1 MSVETRQDK
10 QASLR
15 ERGDLSDLFASSLV
29 LIRGNKRSELQR
41 QNLRKA
47 LQLFQ
52 ENRLAAVIAG
62 STGELPK
69 DILTLLSQPIEST
82 LPRNAVSALRGWGA
96 RYIGEILRLPRDA
109 WRNKAHTQYGQA
121 IRTLLIEW
129 GIPFDLDLNAVG
141 WVPPY
146 AEDPAVVAVWNMRKH
161 DLVPLR
167 PCNETEGCESVG
179 EFIRSLAN
187 RNHRVA
193 NHPSYR
199 PYVEQLLERG
209 LRLTMWVPG
218 SWSPPARDICACAR
232 HATVEW
238 EGEHIRP
245 SLKEKLDRQGLTT
258 LESLTALSKWEL
270 IRKFGGLED
279 PHARSLMNIVG
290 KRGLQLRDSSPGDY
304 RDQPLDEFEFSV
316 RTANCLRNEGVH
328 LVGELIERTESDL
341 LRIPSLG
348 RQSLNEV
355 KEALARL
362 GLHLK
367 PRPSAERQG

>member
-1 MSVETRQDK
+1 MSVETRQDR

-15 ERGDLSDLFASSLV
+15 ERGDLSDLFATALV

-41 QNLRKA
+41 QNLRMA

-52 ENRLAAVIAG
+52 ENRLATVIAG
-62 STGELPK
+62 STDALPK
-69 DILTLLSQPIEST
+69 DILTLLSQPVERA
-82 LPRNAVSALRGWGA
+82 LPRNAVNALQGWGA
-96 RYIGEILRLPRDA
+96 QYIGEILRLPRDA

-121 IRTLLIEW
+121 IRTLLVEW

-179 EFIRSLAN
+179 EFIRSMAS
-187 RNHRVA
+187 RNPRA
-193 NHPSYR
+193 FNHPSYR
-199 PYVEQLLERG
+199 PYVEQLWERG

-238 EGEHIRP
+238 EGEHIRL
-245 SLKEKLDRQGLTT
+245 SLKEALERQGLTT
-258 LESLTALSKWEL
+258 LESLTTFSKWEL
-270 IRKFGGLED
+270 LRKFGGPED
-279 PHARSLMNIVG
+279 PHARSLMNIVQ
-290 KRGLQLRDSSPGDY
+290 KRGLQLRDHSPGDH
-304 RDQPLDEFEFSV
+304 RDQSLDEFEFSV
-316 RTANCLRNEGVH
+316 RTANCLRNEGIYF
-328 LVGELIERTESDL
+328 VGQLIEKTELDL
-341 LRIPSLG
+341 LRTPNFG
-348 RQSLNEV
+348 RRSLNEV

-362 GLHLK
+362 GLNLK
-367 PRPSAERQG
+367 PSPAGAHV